1 MCIHVDPAMYTQIY
15 IYMYMYL
22 IYTHI
27 YLYRI
32 YTYTIY
38 YTYTGAYVCIYI
50 YTCTCSCMF
59 EWAYIHPWKPKSHVD
74 TVSYICMCI
83 RIYIYIYC
91 MHECIY
97 IHIYPYMS
105 THACLHICWCRYVA
119 MQDSS
124 CRLWYTC
131 SYRCGKFDI
140 LYISCDAQ
148 FVQILSWD
156 SYRFVFQDITVYSL
170 LSMVFFLLARTIYCS
185 WVSSSPS
192 SSPWP
197 WDVLQPFRW
206 F

>member
-1 MCIHVDPAMYTQIY
+1 MHTCRPSYVYKYIY
-15 IYMYMYL
+15 ICICIY

-83 RIYIYIYC
+83 RIYIYC

>member
-1 MCIHVDPAMYTQIY
+1 MHTCRPSYVYKYIY
-15 IYMYMYL
+15 I
-22 IYTHI
+22 
-27 YLYRI
+27 
-32 YTYTIY
+32 
-38 YTYTGAYVCIYI
+38 CI
-50 YTCTCSCMF
+50 C
-59 EWAYIHPWKPKSHVD
+59 
-74 TVSYICMCI
+74 
-83 RIYIYIYC
+83 IYIYIYIYNILHIYRC
-91 MHECIY
+91 ICVYIHIHMYMQLHVWMSIHTSMKTKIARRYGFVHMYVYTNIYCVHECIY

-156 SYRFVFQDITVYSL
+156 SYRFVFQDITVYIL
-170 LSMVFFLLARTIYCS
+170 LSMVFFLLARTIFCS